1 MLQALRRRKAQWLV
15 SESASQAPIGDGGD
29 TTEESSE
36 RELEQG
42 YRLNEDTL
50 TAMVFGRLCY
60 LPSDTFW
67 RLLSNACT
75 PRLGIADGIIRE
87 RLFWPTLPLRVKGS
101 DSQRSQPDLIIGSS
115 TFDLILEAK
124 RRDGSDLQ
132 NPVQLAKEWL
142 AWSQQPAQQRSQ
154 NGIVIAVGGFGRIT
168 EAAIAAFHAQIAA
181 EIAAMGGK
189 NNDLAFHAIAW
200 SSLRQQV
207 EDERGRAAA
216 NERFVFEDLIAAFEL
231 HELLWRAPVWLAD
244 FPDEIRP
251 IAPLDQS
258 ASEVLNAFEA
268 REISHRSPRWFG
280 DLPGETASIT
290 PIDLNSAVVLSA
302 GGSVK

>member
-87 RLFWPTLPLRVKGS
+87 RLFWPTLPLRAKGS

-132 NPVQLAKEWL
+132 RPEQLAREWL
-142 AWSQQPAQQRSQ
+142 AW
-154 NGIVIAVGGFGRIT
+154 
-168 EAAIAAFHAQIAA
+168 
-181 EIAAMGGK
+181 
-189 NNDLAFHAIAW
+189 
-200 SSLRQQV
+200 
-207 EDERGRAAA
+207 
-216 NERFVFEDLIAAFEL
+216 
-231 HELLWRAPVWLAD
+231 
-244 FPDEIRP
+244 
-251 IAPLDQS
+251 
-258 ASEVLNAFEA
+258 
-268 REISHRSPRWFG
+268 
-280 DLPGETASIT
+280 
-290 PIDLNSAVVLSA
+290 
-302 GGSVK
+302 